1 MSEGVCSEINWLPP
15 HNNTLTTLWAESFTY
30 GTITFKKSQI
40 TVSPTYVDFNFSSNG
55 TSTYTS
61 GSIVPHP
68 GGSNNMDV
76 GIAQN
81 GKQPIKRR
89 KN

>member
-1 MSEGVCSEINWLPP
+1 MNWLPP
-15 HNNTLTTLWAESFTY
+15 YSSSETLLWAQTVTI
-30 GTITFKKSQI
+30 GTIVFQKSQI
-40 TVSPTYVDFNFSSNG
+40 TVSPAYVDFNFSSNG